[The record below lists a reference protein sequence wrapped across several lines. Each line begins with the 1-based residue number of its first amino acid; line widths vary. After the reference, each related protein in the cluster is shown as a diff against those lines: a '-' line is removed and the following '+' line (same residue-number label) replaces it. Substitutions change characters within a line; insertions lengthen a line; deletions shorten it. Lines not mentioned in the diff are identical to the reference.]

1 MRIKQILAF
10 LGAAAV
16 STAVL
21 AAPAPVSVSADG
33 NTVTVHG
40 DASPVFHLTPGQA
53 QDTNG
58 AFKLD
63 DGRVLRLTS
72 HDRKVFMEVDG
83 KREEL
88 LPLSRTEFVAA
99 RSGDRV
105 ALDEDAFAGT
115 VTLTQSRSK

>member
-21 AAPAPVSVSADG
+21 AAPVSVSADG

-40 DASPVFHLTPGQA
+40 DTSPVYRLTPGQA

-58 AFKLD
+58 AFKLE
-63 DGRVLRLTS
+63 DGRVLRLTN

-105 ALDEDAFAGT
+105 ALDEEAFAGK
-115 VTLTQSRSK
+115 VTLTQSHSK